1 MLNGTAFTKVS
12 LLLTGLDA
20 TWMERPGDLDGKK
33 DMLVKYF
40 HRTLRTHNSYVFKFV
55 FCEILNLVN
64 ILAQV
69 KIDDIL
75 LLFTPKEGV
84 RPFSL
89 IQLFG
94 KIQKRSLLRLNH
106 I

>member
-1 MLNGTAFTKVS
+1 MRQLTKES

-20 TWMERPGDLDGKK
+20 TWMEKPGDLDGKK

-75 LLFTPKEGV
+75 WLFTIYTQSRRASFFTYTFVCLV
-84 RPFSL
+84 RFKNV
-89 IQLFG
+89 G
-94 KIQKRSLLRLNH
+94 Y
-106 I
+106 

>member
-1 MLNGTAFTKVS
+1 MVLACVEGETAYEKKH
-12 LLLTGLDA
+12 LLTGLDA
-20 TWMERPGDLDGKK
+20 TWMDRPGDLDGKK

-69 KIDDIL
+69 RTDH
-75 LLFTPKEGV
+75 V
-84 RPFSL
+84 SW
-89 IQLFG
+89 
-94 KIQKRSLLRLNH
+94 
-106 I
+106 

>member
-1 MLNGTAFTKVS
+1 MLNETACTKVS

-75 LLFTPKEGV
+75 WLFTPKAGV

-89 IQLFG
+89 IYLFG
-94 KIQKRSLLRLNH
+94 KKT
-106 I
+106 

>member
-1 MLNGTAFTKVS
+1 MLNETAFTKVS

-75 LLFTPKEGV
+75 WLITIDYLHQKQACVLFHLYNCLVK
-84 RPFSL
+84 
-89 IQLFG
+89 
-94 KIQKRSLLRLNH
+94 
-106 I
+106 